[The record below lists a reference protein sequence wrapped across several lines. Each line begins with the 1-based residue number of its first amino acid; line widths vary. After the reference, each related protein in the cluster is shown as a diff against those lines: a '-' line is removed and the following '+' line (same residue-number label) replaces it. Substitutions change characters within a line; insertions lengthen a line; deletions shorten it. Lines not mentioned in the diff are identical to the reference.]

1 MDALFQTLDLPNL
14 RQQALAKL
22 RSGIV
27 TGQIEA
33 GRLYPISFFATQLG
47 VSATPVREALLDLAN
62 EGLVEV
68 VRNRGFRVVQLTEKD
83 LDEIFQL
90 RLMLEVPAIRDIC
103 GKLTAEQ
110 LKEHRNDAKAIARC
124 ARDGDLSGF
133 LEADRVFHMRLLA
146 RTGNGRLCAMVAQ
159 LRDLARLYGLP
170 RLIGS
175 KVFMQSAH
183 EHTELLEALE
193 AGSTSL
199 AVRLITQ
206 HLEHTRDIWAEA
218 ASKPE
223 PRVAAKR

>member
-1 MDALFQTLDLPNL
+1 MDTLFQALDVPNL
-14 RQQALAKL
+14 RQQAVAKL

-33 GRLYPISFFATQLG
+33 GRLYPISFFADQLG

-68 VRNRGFRVVQLTEKD
+68 VRNRGFRVVQLTGQD

-90 RLMLEVPAIRDIC
+90 RLMLEVPAIRDVC
-103 GKLTAEQ
+103 GKLTPEE
-110 LKEHRNDAKAIARC
+110 LKEHRADAKAISRYARE
-124 ARDGDLSGF
+124 GDLSGF
-133 LEADRVFHMRLLA
+133 LEADRVFHMRLLS

-170 RLIGS
+170 GLLGS
-175 KVFMQSAH
+175 KAFTQSAH
-183 EHTELLEALE
+183 EHVELLEALE
-193 AGSTSL
+193 AGDAPL
-199 AVRLITQ
+199 AVRLITR

-218 ASKPE
+218 GVEAKGSPRSK
-223 PRVAAKR
+223 K

>member
-1 MDALFQTLDLPNL
+1 MDTMFEALDLPNL

-68 VRNRGFRVVQLTEKD
+68 VRNRGFRVVQLTGKD

-90 RLMLEVPAIRDIC
+90 RLMLEVPAIREVC
-103 GKLTAEQ
+103 GKLTPEQ
-110 LKEHRNDAKAIARC
+110 LKEHRADAKAIARC
-124 ARDGDLSGF
+124 ARDADLSGF
-133 LEADRVFHMRLLA
+133 LEADRAFHMRLLS

-170 RLIGS
+170 QLLGS
-175 KVFMQSAH
+175 KAFMQSAH
-183 EHTELLEALE
+183 EHVQLIEALE
-193 AGSTSL
+193 AGSATL
-199 AVRLITQ
+199 AVKLITR
-206 HLEHTRDIWAEA
+206 HLEHTRDIWAE
-218 ASKPE
+218 S
-223 PRVAAKR
+223 AAKPAAAAPQKR

>member
-1 MDALFQTLDLPNL
+1 MDNIFQALDAPNL

-68 VRNRGFRVVQLTEKD
+68 FRNRGFRIVQLTEKD

-90 RLMLEVPAIRDIC
+90 RLMLEVPAIREIS
-103 GKLTAEQ
+103 GKLTPDQ
-110 LKEHRNDAKAIARC
+110 IKEHRADAKAIAKC
-124 ARDGDLSGF
+124 ARDRDLSGF
-133 LEADRVFHMRLLA
+133 LEADRIFHTRLIA

-170 RLIGS
+170 RLVGS

-183 EHTELLEALE
+183 EHAQLLQAVE
-193 AGSTSL
+193 AGKAAL
-199 AVRLITQ
+199 AVQLITR

-218 ASKPE
+218 AAKPK
-223 PRVAAKR
+223 PRAVERG